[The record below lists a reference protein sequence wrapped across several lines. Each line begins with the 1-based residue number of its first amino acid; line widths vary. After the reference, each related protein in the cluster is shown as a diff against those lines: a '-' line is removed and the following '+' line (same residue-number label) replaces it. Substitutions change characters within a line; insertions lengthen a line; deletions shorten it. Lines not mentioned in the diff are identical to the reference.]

1 MPELIS
7 VPEAARELKLNPSRV
22 RSLIADGSLRA
33 DKIAGRWLVH
43 SESVAARQREPMP
56 PGRPMAPRN
65 VWAMLLAASGE
76 PFPDGLDPAVR
87 WRLRQALA
95 HQGLVS
101 VRSRLER
108 RANVERYWALPGELS
123 VLRGSKDIVLTGSSA
138 AGVLGLEL
146 AAPDTIDAYVPAAR
160 LAELVD
166 EHGLQEVDKAGQDN
180 VILRVVGDEAWLLDE
195 RDVAPVAAVA
205 LDLSFYADSRSARV
219 GHNLLKQADKQA
231 RAA

>member
-1 MPELIS
+1 MPELVS

-33 DKIAGRWLVH
+33 DKVAGRWLVH

-87 WRLRQALA
+87 WRLRQALT
-95 HQGLVS
+95 HQGLVA
-101 VRSRLER
+101 VRGRLER
-108 RANVERYWALPGELS
+108 RANVERYWALPGELRA
-123 VLRGSKDIVLTGSSA
+123 LHKSKDIVLSGSSA

-146 AAPDTIDAYVPAAR
+146 AAPDAIDAYAPASR
-160 LAELVD
+160 LTRLVD
-166 EHGLQEVDKAGQDN
+166 EYGLEEVDEVGQDN
-180 VILRVVGDEAWLLDE
+180 VILRVVPDDAWLLDGRE
-195 RDVAPVAAVA
+195 VAPVAAVA
-205 LDLSFYADSRSARV
+205 LDLSFYPDSRSARV
-219 GHNLLKQADKQA
+219 GHDLLKRADKEA
-231 RAA
+231 RSA